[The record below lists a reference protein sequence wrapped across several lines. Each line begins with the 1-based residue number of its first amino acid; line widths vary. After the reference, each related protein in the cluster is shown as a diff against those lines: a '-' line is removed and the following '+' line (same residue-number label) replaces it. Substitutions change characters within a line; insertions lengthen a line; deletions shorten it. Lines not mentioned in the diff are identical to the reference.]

1 MMQYFKQNRIL
12 LLHLVFWG
20 LYFSFFFYQ
29 ITYPRRG
36 VEPDYTKATM
46 DAIAQVLFM
55 AAISYLN
62 YFILLPRFAKHKNTF
77 KYILEL
83 FVPLLILGLI
93 HIWLKRELWIV
104 RGDPKM
110 MNYFQSMRFVSQHYI
125 STIFIVGFI
134 SMLRFAKDWFE
145 LEAKRKEIENEKL
158 ISELRFLKE
167 QINPHFLFNTL
178 NNLYYLAHTQSPNTK
193 EVISKLSQ
201 MMRYMIYEANSEK
214 VAVSKEIE
222 YIRNYIDLEK
232 LRLEDNV
239 PIVLTVEGNY
249 EQLKITPLIFITYL
263 ENAFKH
269 GVSQTNNDAWV
280 NVSIK
285 FEGNK
290 CIYHVSNSV
299 VDGEME
305 TVNTGI
311 GLSNTKRRLNL
322 SYNGKH
328 KLTTER
334 KNNQFEVK
342 LEVDL

>member
-1 MMQYFKQNRIL
+1 MQTFIKRNRIL

-20 LYFSFFFYQ
+20 LYFSFFLYQ

-55 AAISYLN
+55 AVISYFN
-62 YFILLPRFAKHKNTF
+62 YFVLLPRFAKHKNLLR
-77 KYILEL
+77 YIVEL
-83 FVPLLILGLI
+83 IIPLVILGLV
-93 HIWLKRELWIV
+93 HIWLKRTLWIV
-104 RGDPKM
+104 AGDARM
-110 MNYFQSMRFVSQHYI
+110 MNYFKSMRFVSQHFI
-125 STIFIVGFI
+125 STLFIVAFI

-214 VAVSKEIE
+214 VAVSKELE

-232 LRLEDNV
+232 LRLEENV
-239 PIVLTVEGNY
+239 PIDLTVAGKFDHL
-249 EQLKITPLIFITYL
+249 QITPLVFITYL

-269 GVSQTNNDAWV
+269 GVSQGNAQAWV

-290 CIYHVSNSV
+290 CIYEVKNSV
-299 VDGEME
+299 SDSE
-305 TVNTGI
+305 TDNTPGI
-311 GLSNTKRRLNL
+311 GLLNTQRRLNL
-322 SYNGKH
+322 SYDGKH
-328 KLTTER
+328 EVHTER
-334 KNNQFEVK
+334 KNNEYHVK
-342 LEVDL
+342 LEIDL